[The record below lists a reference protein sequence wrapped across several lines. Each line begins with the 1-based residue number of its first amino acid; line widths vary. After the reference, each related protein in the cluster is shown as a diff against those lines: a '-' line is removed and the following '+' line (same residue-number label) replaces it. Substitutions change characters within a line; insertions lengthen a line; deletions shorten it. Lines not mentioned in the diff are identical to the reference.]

1 MKDYSKEELKI
12 YCWMLNA
19 LNLDHEIAYCYADV
33 FKQTDEGRHR
43 TVIDLDE
50 LKFWTQEK
58 DNEAVL
64 KKLGKLAKADLI
76 SIEVENGAFIVGIKK
91 ACREILVNRKNKI
104 EILNQLKNETYG
116 IDIAIIYTKMCIASY
131 KTHDV
136 LYIDRFSSVKD
147 CLAEG
152 LDEKPEDIENALEV
166 LKRLDAIDY

>member
-12 YCWMLNA
+12 YCWMLKA
-19 LNLDHEIAYCYADV
+19 LNLDHESAYCYADV

-76 SIEVENGAFIVGIKK
+76 SIEVCHHSNVAVM
-91 ACREILVNRKNKI
+91 KI
-104 EILNQLKNETYG
+104 MM
-116 IDIAIIYTKMCIASY
+116 A
-131 KTHDV
+131 
-136 LYIDRFSSVKD
+136 
-147 CLAEG
+147 
-152 LDEKPEDIENALEV
+152 
-166 LKRLDAIDY
+166 